1 MVDRFPLGVEG
12 FAMASAVGV
21 TPVGHEFSTLLQHGG
36 GVLSAF
42 DRVGLLMVLGW
53 DGVHREQSGCHWE
66 RRVFLRWLRTPL
78 WTPFLLKGASNAGLA
93 CG

>member
-1 MVDRFPLGVEG
+1 MIDRFSLGVEG

-21 TPVGHEFSTLLQHGG
+21 TPVGHEFSALLQHDS
-36 GVLSAF
+36 GVLPQF
-42 DRVGLLMVLGW
+42 DCVLVVVRGW
-53 DGVHREQSGCHWE
+53 AGVHREQSGCHWE
-66 RRVFLRWLRTPL
+66 RRVFLCWLWTPL